1 MKVLDFGL
9 AKLTEQKSASDN
21 QDLTITNTQHTHAGL
36 LLGTPRYMSPEQTRG
51 EKADAR
57 SDIWSLGAVIY
68 EMVGG
73 VPAFSGST
81 PSDCIAAILKTEAPP
96 LSRVAPAAPNELQSV
111 LHKALRKNRDER
123 YQTIAEMLAD
133 LRSLKGKLERA
144 ASTPKIQTAWLW
156 AAAVAAIVLI
166 GIGTLFFARYRSWP
180 FGVRAPSSSSAIST
194 ALSAAA
200 NIPEKSIA
208 VLPFENRSRDPENA
222 FFTDG
227 VQDEILID
235 LARVADLRVI
245 SRTSVM
251 PYKTGA
257 KRNLRQIGNEL
268 GVAHVVEGGVQRVG
282 NRVRVNAQLIDAR
295 TDAHLWAQ
303 TYDRDL
309 ADVFAIQSEIAKAI
323 ADQLQAK
330 LSPNEKSEIE
340 QPPTTDVIAFDFY
353 SHAKTLFLNAF
364 GSSSGKADLLQAA
377 DLLNQAVAR
386 DPSFFQAYC
395 QLAFTQVSVY
405 FLDFDHTPS
414 RLAAA
419 DAAVQMAARLQPDAG
434 ETHLARARNLYWGYS
449 DYNGALAELEIA
461 RQRLPGDNW
470 VFSLKGYIKR
480 REGRWEESLRDL
492 ERAIALDPRNIQ
504 TLQQTARSYTL
515 LHRYA
520 ESKSLLARVLSF
532 EPNDPVTKV
541 LHAFVELDSNGNA
554 RPVHEVIDS
563 IRRTN
568 TEAIRN
574 VVNNWLLCA
583 LAQRDIAAAKHAL
596 AACGKNPIL
605 LGTNENVIFP
615 RSFAEGV
622 IARLNHDDDKVRS
635 AFAAA
640 QAEQEKIVQAQAN
653 YGPALCVLG
662 LIDAALGRKE
672 QALREGQRAVELVPV
687 EKDALL
693 GPTMIKYLAMIA
705 AWVGDTDLACNQL
718 AMLIRDP
725 STVSYGQLK
734 LMPFWDPL
742 RGNPRFEK
750 LLEEAKLPVAPSA
763 LESGARSAANSTPAP
778 EKSIAV
784 LPFENLSR
792 DPDNAYFAEGIQDEI
807 LTRLAAVRDLKVISR
822 TSTAKYQSKPDNLK
836 RVAQELGVSTILEG
850 TVQKA
855 GDKVRVNVQLIDAR
869 ADTHMWAK
877 SYDRDLKDVLA
888 VESEVSQ
895 EIAEALQAKL
905 SPSESHALAAV
916 QTHDAEAYDLF
927 LRGEYEFRE
936 AQSSLAAGAYD
947 RADAFY
953 RQALARDPNFAEAAA
968 ELARSRLWRHWFV
981 SPLAPAE
988 LEEVK
993 SIIDRA
999 VALAPNSPESH
1010 LALGLLFYWG
1020 HRQYEMALAEFNRTL
1035 ELQPNNALAREYRG
1049 AVYRRRGEW
1058 GRSLTDFQVAQEL
1071 DPRDAQIPSN
1081 TGQTY
1086 QALRLWKD
1094 AERAELRALAIDPHR
1109 ADAAMFLARARLN
1122 STGDVDSARRT
1133 LDGFPEA
1140 IKSLTRAWYCSNRR
1154 CCRYHWYVGLS
1165 RRYQKTFH
1173 RCF

>member
-1 MKVLDFGL
+1 MIAYYERAENFIESPAFEVVPELLTDDRAGAIVGESIAHYQIESLIGIGGMGEVYLARDERLGRKVALKFLPEQLTANNTQLSRFKSEARAASALNHPNILTVYEIGTEGNRHFIATEFIEGVTLRATLARGRMSVHDALEVAVQVASALAAAHKTGVVHRDIKPENIMIRPDGYVKVLDFGL
-9 AKLTEQKSASDN
+9 AKLTEQKLASDN
-21 QDLTITNTQHTHAGL
+21 QDLTITNTQHTHAGML
-36 LLGTPRYMSPEQTRG
+36 VGTPRYMSPEQTRG

-73 VPAFSGST
+73 VPAFSGAT
-81 PSDCIAAILKTEAPP
+81 PSDCIASILKTEAPP
-96 LSRVAPAAPNELQSV
+96 LSRVAPAAPTELQSI

-144 ASTPKIQTAWLW
+144 ASTPKIQPAWLW

-235 LARVADLRVI
+235 LARVADLKVI

-419 DAAVQMAARLQPDAG
+419 EAAVQMAARLQPDAG

-596 AACGKNPIL
+596 AACGENPIL

-784 LPFENLSR
+784 LPFENRSR
-792 DPDNAYFAEGIQDEI
+792 DPDNAYFADGIQDEI
-807 LTRLAAVRDLKVISR
+807 LTRLSKIADLKVISR
-822 TSTAKYQSKPDNLK
+822 TSTQHYKSAPTNLPDIA
-836 RVAQELGVSTILEG
+836 RQLGVAHILEG
-850 TVQKA
+850 SVQKS
-855 GDKVRVNVQLIDAR
+855 GDAVRVNVQLIKA
-869 ADTHMWAK
+869 AD
-877 SYDRDLKDVLA
+877 
-888 VESEVSQ
+888 
-895 EIAEALQAKL
+895 
-905 SPSESHALAAV
+905 
-916 QTHDAEAYDLF
+916 
-927 LRGEYEFRE
+927 
-936 AQSSLAAGAYD
+936 
-947 RADAFY
+947 
-953 RQALARDPNFAEAAA
+953 
-968 ELARSRLWRHWFV
+968 
-981 SPLAPAE
+981 
-988 LEEVK
+988 
-993 SIIDRA
+993 
-999 VALAPNSPESH
+999 
-1010 LALGLLFYWG
+1010 
-1020 HRQYEMALAEFNRTL
+1020 
-1035 ELQPNNALAREYRG
+1035 
-1049 AVYRRRGEW
+1049 
-1058 GRSLTDFQVAQEL
+1058 
-1071 DPRDAQIPSN
+1071 
-1081 TGQTY
+1081 
-1086 QALRLWKD
+1086 
-1094 AERAELRALAIDPHR
+1094 
-1109 ADAAMFLARARLN
+1109 
-1122 STGDVDSARRT
+1122 
-1133 LDGFPEA
+1133 
-1140 IKSLTRAWYCSNRR
+1140 
-1154 CCRYHWYVGLS
+1154 
-1165 RRYQKTFH
+1165 
-1173 RCF
+1173 